1 MNFRRSLAS
10 SQDPSTNEL
19 SQSLKRSTTMAS
31 ENDDPFDGASPSASH
46 TQEPDTYDDL
56 LGVQVPIGDLDMSM
70 LDFQEEHTHSFHT
83 PPTAR
88 MTEQQTHN
96 AESAGLDASL
106 PTLKIKKEA
115 LDVPFTS
122 GIAMNSI
129 DDPVEISDTED
140 PDSIYKYGT
149 TMSDGVIF
157 LSDGEDPEEIIVFD
171 DGSTSVTIKKENPD
185 VELLGATRGL
195 VEVSDS
201 DNDEPPTG
209 PAPKLGSSFLRTPNP
224 RAKRTP
230 ADIGRMQ
237 QIQRLYAERALGR
250 NLGPGAGKSLASPH
264 ALPSAELT
272 SPNHSSGDGFAWMSE
287 VINLDD
293 GPTTD
298 FRELKKEYKA
308 KRKARQN
315 TLEDDVQFKK
325 AQNEENQRLKR
336 LAQETADTDSDDEA
350 EESDDGLFV
359 PQGTQISLS

>member
-10 SQDPSTNEL
+10 SQDPSTNEP
-19 SQSLKRSTTMAS
+19 SQSLNRSTTMAS
-31 ENDDPFDGASPSASH
+31 ENDDPFDGASPSASYM
-46 TQEPDTYDDL
+46 QEPDTYDDL
-56 LGVQVPIGDLDMSM
+56 LGVQVPIEDFDLSM
-70 LDFQEEHTHSFHT
+70 PDFQEEHTHSFHT

-96 AESAGLDASL
+96 AESVGLDASL
-106 PTLKIKKEA
+106 PKKTLKIKKEA
-115 LDVPFTS
+115 LDGPFTS

-149 TMSDGVIF
+149 RMSDGVIF
-157 LSDGEDPEEIIVFD
+157 LSDGEDPEEIIIFD
-171 DGSTSVTIKKENPD
+171 DGSTSVAIKKENPD

-264 ALPSAELT
+264 ALPSAEPT

-287 VINLDD
+287 VISLDD

-359 PQGTQISLS
+359 PQGT